1 MSREKKIRRLNRT
14 IVKITML
21 GYSTVLV
28 ILFLLDCYMIQAH
41 QEKLKAAKW
50 ELLNDYTEQVKN
62 SIDKVDQ
69 LMYDIYANDKNFQAL
84 QKEQSSA
91 KEYSTVYDL
100 REKLHTR
107 LIIQDYL
114 SSFYIFYGNGEKCWY
129 GTQDKY
135 SDFVY
140 SQEVKNMLAQ
150 YQANASQGKSW
161 STVRSGETI
170 SLFVCYKKGGVAVIG
185 VYTLPELGGQ
195 IERSTGIKAQVCMVQ
210 NGDVLNGK
218 KQAEQ
223 IRLLSKIMAEETML
237 EEIKPDYQVFG
248 RKITNMDFWICTI
261 YSIKLWQTAT
271 IQQLLLLL
279 LTLFS
284 VVAVFLL
291 FQFMR
296 RQVVQPLRQLT
307 DAMNRI
313 RNGETREVPEIGG
326 SFLEFT
332 EVRQTLEKMVRE
344 LEEQKNLTYEE
355 IIEKQ
360 KAQMQYLQLQLKPHF
375 YLNGLKTV
383 NALAM
388 AHEDEKIQELVLNL
402 SEHLRYLLR
411 AEQETVPLSREL
423 AFVENYIGLQKHV
436 TGRPVTSEITVDPE
450 VEDWQ
455 VPILSVQTFVENSIK
470 YARLG
475 DASCPLEI
483 QITASYLKTEE
494 GDYLDLVVQDNGQ
507 GYSDAILEE
516 INGDPASGTFCVG
529 INNIKRR
536 CGFLYGDKA
545 EYLFENNEGAV
556 SELILPRGGGKT
568 T

>member
-223 IRLLSKIMAEETML
+223 IRLLSKIMAE
-237 EEIKPDYQVFG
+237 
-248 RKITNMDFWICTI
+248 
-261 YSIKLWQTAT
+261 
-271 IQQLLLLL
+271 
-279 LTLFS
+279 
-284 VVAVFLL
+284 
-291 FQFMR
+291 
-296 RQVVQPLRQLT
+296 
-307 DAMNRI
+307 
-313 RNGETREVPEIGG
+313 
-326 SFLEFT
+326 
-332 EVRQTLEKMVRE
+332 
-344 LEEQKNLTYEE
+344 
-355 IIEKQ
+355 
-360 KAQMQYLQLQLKPHF
+360 
-375 YLNGLKTV
+375 
-383 NALAM
+383 
-388 AHEDEKIQELVLNL
+388 
-402 SEHLRYLLR
+402 
-411 AEQETVPLSREL
+411 
-423 AFVENYIGLQKHV
+423 
-436 TGRPVTSEITVDPE
+436 
-450 VEDWQ
+450 
-455 VPILSVQTFVENSIK
+455 
-470 YARLG
+470 
-475 DASCPLEI
+475 
-483 QITASYLKTEE
+483 
-494 GDYLDLVVQDNGQ
+494 
-507 GYSDAILEE
+507 
-516 INGDPASGTFCVG
+516 
-529 INNIKRR
+529 
-536 CGFLYGDKA
+536 
-545 EYLFENNEGAV
+545 
-556 SELILPRGGGKT
+556 
-568 T
+568 

>member
-1 MSREKKIRRLNRT
+1 MPREKKIRRLNRT

-50 ELLNDYTEQVKN
+50 ELLNDYAEQVKN
-62 SIDKVDQ
+62 SIDKMDQ

-100 REKLHTR
+100 REKLRTR

-185 VYTLPELGGQ
+185 VYTLPELGER
-195 IERSTGIKAQVCMVQ
+195 IERSTGIKAQICMVQ
-210 NGDVLNGK
+210 NGDILNGK

-271 IQQLLLLL
+271 IRQLLLLL
-279 LTLFS
+279 LTLLS

-355 IIEKQ
+355 IIE
-360 KAQMQYLQLQLKPHF
+360 
-375 YLNGLKTV
+375 NRR
-383 NALAM
+383 
-388 AHEDEKIQELVLNL
+388 
-402 SEHLRYLLR
+402 LR
-411 AEQETVPLSREL
+411 
-423 AFVENYIGLQKHV
+423 
-436 TGRPVTSEITVDPE
+436 
-450 VEDWQ
+450 
-455 VPILSVQTFVENSIK
+455 
-470 YARLG
+470 
-475 DASCPLEI
+475 C
-483 QITASYLKTEE
+483 
-494 GDYLDLVVQDNGQ
+494 
-507 GYSDAILEE
+507 
-516 INGDPASGTFCVG
+516 
-529 INNIKRR
+529 NI
-536 CGFLYGDKA
+536 CSF
-545 EYLFENNEGAV
+545 
-556 SELILPRGGGKT
+556 S
-568 T
+568 

>member
-296 RQVVQPLRQLT
+296 RQVVQPLRQP
-307 DAMNRI
+307 D
-313 RNGETREVPEIGG
+313 GCHEPHPE
-326 SFLEFT
+326 
-332 EVRQTLEKMVRE
+332 
-344 LEEQKNLTYEE
+344 
-355 IIEKQ
+355 
-360 KAQMQYLQLQLKPHF
+360 
-375 YLNGLKTV
+375 
-383 NALAM
+383 
-388 AHEDEKIQELVLNL
+388 
-402 SEHLRYLLR
+402 
-411 AEQETVPLSREL
+411 
-423 AFVENYIGLQKHV
+423 
-436 TGRPVTSEITVDPE
+436 
-450 VEDWQ
+450 W
-455 VPILSVQTFVENSIK
+455 
-470 YARLG
+470 
-475 DASCPLEI
+475 
-483 QITASYLKTEE
+483 
-494 GDYLDLVVQDNGQ
+494 
-507 GYSDAILEE
+507 
-516 INGDPASGTFCVG
+516 
-529 INNIKRR
+529 
-536 CGFLYGDKA
+536 
-545 EYLFENNEGAV
+545 
-556 SELILPRGGGKT
+556 
-568 T
+568 